1 MFKRI
6 AALMLAV
13 AFIAL
18 TVAPDALA
26 CNRRRSRAN
35 ASYNGYRYNNY
46 NAYRYNNYNAYR
58 NNTYGSYGYN
68 TYNPYRYNGVA
79 SDRYY
84 YRGRRNGVGST
95 GRALLTVGAPA
106 AIGAGVGAL
115 LNGKKG
121 AVVGALLGGGGG
133 AAYYL
138 LRNRGRR

>member
-1 MFKRI
+1 MFKKI
-6 AALMLAV
+6 ASLLLAV
-13 AFIAL
+13 VFIAL

-26 CNRRRSRAN
+26 CNRRRSRASSN
-35 ASYNGYRYNNY
+35 YNGYRYNNY
-46 NAYRYNNYNAYR
+46 NAYRYNN
-58 NNTYGSYGYN
+58 GSYGYN
-68 TYNPYRYNGVA
+68 TYSPYRYNGVA

-84 YRGRRNGVGST
+84 YQGRNYYQGRRSGIGST

-121 AVVGALLGGGGG
+121 AAVGALLGGGGG

-138 LRNRGRR
+138 LRHRSRR